1 MVWRKSCGIVRRRP
15 SGVGVVLATG
25 LAALGF
31 AACSPAAAPKEEPV
45 SIDVSAVFGA
55 TDQRERALAR
65 FADEPSRRFLRLAES
80 GDLAAMTAQVRAG
93 YAVDTPG
100 EQGVTPLLAYVAY
113 VRPVRADV
121 VAHLLALGADPTRTL
136 TNGMSLLNA
145 AARVRDPQLLPVLLK
160 AGVSPDARLPVQG
173 ETFLSLAI
181 REGNTDLALA
191 LLQAGAR
198 ADLPTADGSLPLL
211 LATGMGN
218 WIVADALLQA
228 GARID
233 PPRLAHALKL
243 NPPAADTAQGR
254 AHAAVAARLSR

>member
-1 MVWRKSCGIVRRRP
+1 MVYAWP
-15 SGVGVVLATG
+15 LLAFG
-25 LAALGF
+25 APQNQQIAL
-31 AACSPAAAPKEEPV
+31 
-45 SIDVSAVFGA
+45 DVSAVFGA
-55 TDQRERALAR
+55 ADQRERAQAR
-65 FADEPSRRFLRLAES
+65 FADEASRRFLRLAER
-80 GDLAAMTAQVRAG
+80 GDLAAMTAQVREG

-121 VAHLLALGADPTRTL
+121 VAHLLALGADPTRPL
-136 TNGMSLLNA
+136 ANGMSLLNA

-191 LLQAGAR
+191 LLRAGAR
-198 ADLPTADGSLPLL
+198 ADLATGDGSPPLQ

-218 WIVADALLQA
+218 WIVADALLRA
-228 GARID
+228 GASID
-233 PPRLAHALKL
+233 PPRLAHALNL
-243 NPPAADTAQGR
+243 NPPAPDTPQGR
-254 AHAAVAARLSR
+254 AHAAVSARLQMR